1 MHLCVP
7 FTIDLFLWHEIVVL
21 PNQQEVV
28 KNNTICSSLQKKL
41 GKKRFGA
48 KKRSKSTFL
57 LYKYSKHV
65 SSTMSVLHTY
75 TVKYSILSIFR
86 AKQKMSL
93 RPSRKHCSLLCVFV
107 MKKHLLNCSSIR
119 LDYDLLV
126 FSSRFLLPKM
136 KVFDIWKKGLSNF
149 HELLESARARASFE
163 NWFCVKSRVTA
174 FTGKKNQ
181 VKRLLSRWST
191 TLFRCTCLYGHWIK
205 VFLNPCF
212 LRFST

>member
-1 MHLCVP
+1 M
-7 FTIDLFLWHEIVVL
+7 
-21 PNQQEVV
+21 
-28 KNNTICSSLQKKL
+28 
-41 GKKRFGA
+41 
-48 KKRSKSTFL
+48 
-57 LYKYSKHV
+57 
-65 SSTMSVLHTY
+65 
-75 TVKYSILSIFR
+75 KYSILSIFR
-86 AKQKMSL
+86 AKQKMTL

-107 MKKHLLNCSSIR
+107 MKEYLLNCSSIR

-136 KVFDIWKKGLSNF
+136 KVFDNWKKELSNF

-163 NWFCVKSRVTA
+163 NWFCVESRVTA

-205 VFLNPCF
+205 VFFKIQYRTSSIEKYTIYEKAPKLWTF
-212 LRFST
+212 FSRHFDYQSWKERFPHFPNT